1 MFTYQEAFLTTYRT
15 FISPYD
21 LINKLIRRY
30 NYFYYQPDRRPRSR
44 EAFAL
49 IVRIVSDITAADLD
63 NQLQQMIMS
72 FVYQLICCRELTL
85 AKALRIKHLERHET
99 FKKNEQMN
107 QKLADVIFTV
117 TLSPRNSTLLDF
129 KSEQIAEQMTLLDAE
144 LFMRIEIPEVLI
156 WAQEQ
161 NEERSP
167 NLTMFTEHFNKMSY
181 W

>member
-1 MFTYQEAFLTTYRT
+1 M
-15 FISPYD
+15 
-21 LINKLIRRY
+21 N
-30 NYFYYQPDRRPRSR
+30 
-44 EAFAL
+44 
-49 IVRIVSDITAADLD
+49 
-63 NQLQQMIMS
+63 

-99 FKKNEQMN
+99 FRKNEQMN
-107 QKLADVIFTV
+107 MKYADVIFTV

-144 LFMRIEIPEVLI
+144 LFMRIEIPEVLV